1 MTSTKED
8 TFAFSADISQ
18 LLSLIINTFYSNKEI
33 FLRELLS
40 NCSDALDKIRYLSL
54 TNSNVLDCD
63 KELRIEITPDKENK
77 TLTILDSGVGMTKT
91 DLINNL
97 GTIAKSGTKS
107 FMEALSK
114 GGDISMIGQFGVGFY
129 SAYLVANKVTV
140 YSKHNDDEQYLWESN
155 AGGSFT
161 IKLDNESPRI
171 QRGTRIVLH
180 IKDDMI
186 EYLEEKTIKNLV
198 KKHSE
203 FIGFPIKLLVRK
215 EKMEKISEDE
225 KKENEDINK
234 EVQEILKEDDSKEG
248 DEEDDSKEDDIQDDT
263 KEDIKDEKKII
274 YHEFETLNLQ
284 KSIWLRKKEDVTH
297 EEYTFFYKSLTND
310 WDDYAHVEHF
320 SVEGQLEFKS
330 ILFVPKR
337 APYDMLNDEKKS
349 KNIKL
354 YVRRIFITDD
364 CDDLTPKYLSFV
376 KGIVDS
382 EDLPL
387 NISRETLQQNKII
400 KVIKKHLV
408 KRCISMLTELSED
421 VDKYKIF
428 YEQFSKN
435 IKLGIHEDET
445 NRSKLAKLLRYNSSK
460 SVDKYISLDEYIS
473 RMSDTQKNIYYIIG
487 ESKEIVKDSPFLE
500 KLNKKGYEVL
510 YMYDPIDEYCT
521 QQLKEYEG
529 KKLVNITKEGLVLEQ
544 TEEEKKQYEE
554 DIKNTENLL
563 KLIKEVLDNKITKVV
578 VSSRLTDSPCILV
591 TGEYAWSANME
602 RIMKAQTLGN
612 NSSISNSSKT
622 MEINPEHSIIK
633 ELCIKANKN
642 SSDKSTKDLIRLLY
656 DLSLI
661 DSGFSLDE
669 PVKFTSTIHKLIKLG
684 LDIDDSVEN
693 IIHESEKNEICTGEE
708 IVEETMEQVD

>member
-1 MTSTKED
+1 MNTETY
-8 TFAFSADISQ
+8 AFSADISQ
-18 LLSLIINTFYSNKEI
+18 LMSLIINTFYTNKEI

-54 TNSNVLDCD
+54 SNQYVLDSD
-63 KELRIEITPDKENK
+63 KELRIEIIPDKENK
-77 TLTILDSGVGMTKT
+77 TLTILDSGIGMTKT
-91 DLINNL
+91 ELINNL
-97 GTIAKSGTKS
+97 GTIAKSGTKLFIES
-107 FMEALSK
+107 LQNGNNTSL
-114 GGDISMIGQFGVGFY
+114 IGNFGVGFY

-171 QRGTRIVLH
+171 QRGTRIVLD

-203 FIGFPIKLLVRK
+203 FIGFPIKLLVKK
-215 EKMEKISEDE
+215 EKIEKISEEE
-225 KKENEDINK
+225 KKNNEDIDK
-234 EVQEILKEDDSKEG
+234 QVEELLKEDGSKEEKNEDEDEVE
-248 DEEDDSKEDDIQDDT
+248 DEE
-263 KEDIKDEKKII
+263 KDEEKKKII
-274 YHEFETLNLQ
+274 YDELETLNVQ

-297 EEYTFFYKSLTND
+297 EEYTSFYKSLTND
-310 WDDYAHVEHF
+310 WDDYECVEHF

-330 ILFVPKR
+330 ILFLPKKP
-337 APYDMLNDEKKS
+337 PYDMFNEEKKKS
-349 KNIKL
+349 NIKL
-354 YVRRIFITDD
+354 YVRRIFITDE
-364 CDDLTPKYLSFV
+364 CEDLIPKYLSFV

-387 NISRETLQQNKII
+387 NISREMLQQNKII
-400 KVIKKHLV
+400 KVIRKHLV
-408 KRCISMLTELSED
+408 KRCLTMFTELSED
-421 VDKYKIF
+421 IDKYNTF

-460 SVDKYISLDEYIS
+460 SVDKYTSLDEYIS

-487 ESKEIVKDSPFLE
+487 DSKEIVKDSPFSQ

-544 TEEEKKQYEE
+544 TEEEKNQYEE
-554 DIKNTENLL
+554 DVKNTEKLL
-563 KLIKEVLDNKITKVV
+563 KLIKEVLDNKIIKVV

-591 TGEYAWSANME
+591 TGEYGWSANME
-602 RIMKAQTLGN
+602 KIMKSQALGHN
-612 NSSISNSSKT
+612 MSFSSSSHKI
-622 MEINPEHSIIK
+622 MEINPQHSIIK
-633 ELCIKANKN
+633 ELCIKVNEN
-642 SSDKSTKDLIRLLY
+642 SSDKSSKDLIRLLY
-656 DLSLI
+656 DLSVL

-669 PVKFTSTIHKLIKLG
+669 PAKFTSSIHKLIKLG

-693 IIHESEKNEICTGEE
+693 KENIIDESEKNEICTE
-708 IVEETMEQVD
+708 EETMEQVD